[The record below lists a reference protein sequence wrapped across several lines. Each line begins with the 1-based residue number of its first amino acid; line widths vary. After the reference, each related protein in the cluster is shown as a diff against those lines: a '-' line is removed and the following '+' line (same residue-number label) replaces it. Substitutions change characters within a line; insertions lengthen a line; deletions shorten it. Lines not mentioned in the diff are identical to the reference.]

1 MSLVSPM
8 FASELIP
15 LLVGDCLSVKFTL
28 IRKPSRVL
36 TFTFW
41 DTIDLDDR
49 QVQSERGKAGRDC
62 S

>member
-15 LLVGDCLSVKFTL
+15 LLVGDCLSVKFTR

-36 TFTFW
+36 THLLGH
-41 DTIDLDDR
+41 D
-49 QVQSERGKAGRDC
+49 
-62 S
+62 